1 MKPKCHFLFVWML
14 ALISGCKSTTI
25 TSTKNQEKK
34 TATEASMSGY
44 RSFLAGGYELMLIR
58 PEEREPFF
66 WMDWDKA
73 YRWKLN
79 GEIQSMKAGSYR
91 DSTIGEVFETSHRG
105 KPIKIILLKKSC
117 GHSYHANGS
126 GNRAL
131 FVVQEKTDEV
141 CALALSNSTLQ
152 NKWFWIRAGQ
162 QQIKQESA
170 PYLFLD
176 IPEKKIKAFTGDEML
191 TADCMVMGT
200 RLKIG
205 KWKSQPK
212 RNQVSNSNE
221 PNLSQLQQT
230 TIEWFMQ
237 ENNLVLILPDESHW
251 IFSGAF

>member
-1 MKPKCHFLFVWML
+1 MKPIYHLFFVWML
-14 ALISGCKSTTI
+14 ALNSGCKTTAI
-25 TSTKNQEKK
+25 TSSKNQEKK
-34 TATEASMSGY
+34 ATTEASMSGY
-44 RSFLAGGYELMLIR
+44 RSFLAGGYELMLIQ
-58 PEEREPFF
+58 PEAREPFF

-79 GEIQSMKAGSYR
+79 GEIQSMKAGTYR

-105 KPIKIILLKKSC
+105 KPIKIILMKKPC
-117 GHSYHANGS
+117 GHMSHANGS

-131 FVVQEKTDEV
+131 FVVQEKAEEV
-141 CALALSNSTLQ
+141 CALALSNPTLQ
-152 NKWFWIRAGQ
+152 NKWFWVRAGQ
-162 QQIKQESA
+162 EQVKRESA

-176 IPEKKIKAFTGDEML
+176 IPEKKIRAFTGYEML
-191 TADCMVMGT
+191 TADCTVMGT

-212 RNQVSNSNE
+212 QKQMSGSNE
-221 PNLSQLQQT
+221 PNLSQLQQL

-237 ENNLVLILPDESHW
+237 ETNLVLILPDESHW